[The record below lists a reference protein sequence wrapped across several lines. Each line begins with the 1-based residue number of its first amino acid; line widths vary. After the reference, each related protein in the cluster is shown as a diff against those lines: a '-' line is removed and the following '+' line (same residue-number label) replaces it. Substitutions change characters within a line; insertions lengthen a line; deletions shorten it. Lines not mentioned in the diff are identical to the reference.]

1 MAAFA
6 SRLLMRSGLE
16 TPSLPVLLIIM
27 SADIHLKA
35 LVNWRI
41 ALPHGSRPRGA
52 QPPQSAPA
60 SWKAYLTGLPSAKS
74 ERSTAQE
81 SSSADLT
88 QGVSDEET
96 CSSTVVPAALHELHI
111 VHGVTFV

>member
-16 TPSLPVLLIIM
+16 THSLPVLLIIM

-96 CSSTVVPAALHELHI
+96 WQLDGCSCGFPRI
-111 VHGVTFV
+111 G